1 MSPYTQRQPVAS
13 MPQQAFFSS
22 LDTSTTTDLSR
33 YQLAAY
39 GIVGD
44 SANNNNPTAN
54 LASLASCG
62 ADLSGEGSFYQESDI
77 GYFSGLP
84 LHFPSAHELVTLAAA
99 KRYPDLTM
107 SAASTPRGVSH
118 SGTDSLSLDELS
130 IGIMTPSRNSFNGHS
145 GGKGHFYSHFNN
157 YSYDS
162 SETKAS
168 NNYNNT
174 SSDNSSSASIIFSAS
189 SSLSSSSPPLFT
201 PEASTPASISTATG
215 SSTSSETID
224 YLMTNHNYLL
234 TQSNQHQHQQQQQQH
249 QRRQQ
254 QDPSQEYQPGT
265 SASDNTNRYTH
276 DPTPAYIEFSP
287 DEFQGVACS
296 GNSSHLSTYS
306 STPWNVGIALTA
318 SNEAHLTTS
327 AAVSANSFPED
338 AATSMATT
346 TTTATV
352 MSDAGMVTWTNRG
365 ALNGVTVTQMQS
377 TSTAGVKD
385 NCKNEEDASHL
396 QRLQQ
401 QQQQQQHRSH
411 SDYQIQHPS
420 KQARSY
426 QLQIMTTLESGVA
439 TMYTNSTSDN
449 SNTAAGSPMHP
460 SITGHPYMNHRHH
473 QHQGQPYSIA
483 SSSSPVESC
492 FNSGSSTPSFASSSS
507 SLSHLNSELGHGT
520 PSAYSCD
527 SSRPTS
533 PSSYD
538 GYLSERRLYR
548 SESESTSSSFIVRSR
563 KSSTSSTSSV
573 ASSHHRRMST
583 LRESTTGVTS
593 TAAATT
599 TAAGAVIIGPSS
611 SSLHQCPKCG
621 QSFAGPAV
629 LVRHIE
635 SIHDKLLWNC
645 VGCKS
650 NLSRR
655 DAVTRHI
662 NLSPMDSVCRAVGT
676 IGQIKML
683 NGTEILYEVSPYR
696 AKPLDEVMSRMGKK
710 ISTALR
716 REIDMAKARTND
728 GTTAMGETELTPAS
742 IAMGPPHM
750 PTLSIEF
757 PNCEIEGGNGG
768 EGDGYVLD
776 AERQQQQQQDE
787 MIFGG
792 FCEMDEYEED
802 EDDGQQKKRRRSLLP
817 TLVHRKK

>member
-54 LASLASCG
+54 LASLTSCG
-62 ADLSGEGSFYQESDI
+62 ADLSDEGSFYQESDI

-168 NNYNNT
+168 NNYNNI
-174 SSDNSSSASIIFSAS
+174 SSENSSSASIIFSAS

-201 PEASTPASISTATG
+201 PAASIPASISTATG
-215 SSTSSETID
+215 SSTSSETIG
-224 YLMTNHNYLL
+224 YLMTNQNYLL
-234 TQSNQHQHQQQQQQH
+234 TQSNQHQHQQQQQQQ

-254 QDPSQEYQPGT
+254 QDQSQEYQPGT

-276 DPTPAYIEFSP
+276 DPAPAYIEFSP

-296 GNSSHLSTYS
+296 GNSSHLSAYS

-327 AAVSANSFPED
+327 AAVSANSFPAED

-352 MSDAGMVTWTNRG
+352 MSDAGMVAWTNRDT
-365 ALNGVTVTQMQS
+365 LNGVTVTQMQS
-377 TSTAGVKD
+377 TSTAGAKD
-385 NCKNEEDASHL
+385 NSKNEEDASHL

-401 QQQQQQHRSH
+401 QQHQQQLRSH

-460 SITGHPYMNHRHH
+460 SITSHPYMNHHHH

-507 SLSHLNSELGHGT
+507 SLSNSNSELGHGT

-583 LRESTTGVTS
+583 LRESTTGVSSASNSMPSSPSSS
-593 TAAATT
+593 TLTAILPSATATITESAAEATT
-599 TAAGAVIIGPSS
+599 AAAGAVIIGPSS

-710 ISTALR
+710 MSTALR

-750 PTLSIEF
+750 PT
-757 PNCEIEGGNGG
+757 
-768 EGDGYVLD
+768 
-776 AERQQQQQQDE
+776 
-787 MIFGG
+787 
-792 FCEMDEYEED
+792 
-802 EDDGQQKKRRRSLLP
+802 
-817 TLVHRKK
+817 